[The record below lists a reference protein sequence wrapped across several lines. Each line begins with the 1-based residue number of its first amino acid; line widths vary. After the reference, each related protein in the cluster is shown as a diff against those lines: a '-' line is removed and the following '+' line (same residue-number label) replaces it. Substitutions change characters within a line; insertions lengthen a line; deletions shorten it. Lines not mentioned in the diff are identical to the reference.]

1 MQKRILIAYFSHGG
15 ENLIDDKV
23 VNIGTEGNTAQAAK
37 ILEKQLIERG
47 FTADLYEI
55 SPLEPYSFFYAMVAS
70 QAREEKEKS
79 SYPKLI
85 AGPTNFNDYDIV
97 FLGYPNW
104 WGSCPRLINSFL
116 KEHDFKGKTVIPF
129 VTHGG
134 QLFLYSLDDIQH
146 EIPGVKVKEGF
157 AIYANYMEN
166 ASLVI
171 KDWISENI
179 TVLK

>member
-1 MQKRILIAYFSHGG
+1 MAKRILIAYFSHGG

-23 VNIGTEGNTAQAAK
+23 VNIGMEGNTAKAAK
-37 ILEKQLIERG
+37 ILEKQLIDGG
-47 FTADLYEI
+47 FAADLYEI
-55 SPLEPYSFFYAMVAS
+55 SPLEPYSFFYTMVAN

-79 SYPKLI
+79 SYPKLVL
-85 AGPTNFNDYDIV
+85 GPKNFNDYDTI

-116 KEHDFKGKTVIPF
+116 KEHDFKGKLVIPF

-134 QLFLYSLDDIQH
+134 QLFLYSLEDIQH

-166 ASLVI
+166 APLII
-171 KDWISENI
+171 KNWIAENLGL
-179 TVLK
+179 LK